1 MSTAI
6 IVYSIILNAIYSD
19 IDPNLAL
26 AVAQVESRFNPNA
39 VGGLGEQ
46 GLFQIMPE
54 YSGYTKEQLKD
65 PVINIREGMRML
77 KYAKKHCRHKED
89 KTWIVCYN
97 AGVGGG
103 SKLNHPKKFK
113 YYVEVMKVKKQFK
126 SQAVAGK

>member
-1 MSTAI
+1 MQTAI

-46 GLFQIMPE
+46 GLFQIMPQYSE
-54 YSGYTKEQLKD
+54 YSVKQLKD
-65 PVINIREGMRML
+65 PIINIREGMRML
-77 KYAKKHCRHKED
+77 NFAKKHCKHKED
-89 KTWIVCYN
+89 KTWLVCYN

-103 SKLNHPKKFK
+103 SKLKHPKKFG
-113 YYVEVMKVKKQFK
+113 YYIEVMKAKKQFK
-126 SQAVAGK
+126 TQAVAGQ